1 MLKNFLAF
9 VAVIGAASLVFG
21 AALPVESDTPAEPE
35 LRCPV
40 ATDCPTGYTCCGLY
54 DVKLGGI
61 CRKLEA
67 GQYCI
72 M

>member
-1 MLKNFLAF
+1 MVKGLFSILA
-9 VAVIGAASLVFG
+9 ALSATALALG
-21 AALPVESDTPAEPE
+21 AALPVESDPPE

-40 ATDCPTGYTCCGLY
+40 ATDCPKGYTCCGLY
-54 DVKLGGI
+54 DVKLGGY
-61 CRKLEA
+61 CRLLEP